1 MNFKKPPDDIEETFG
16 LTWQDVLREMGVGNV
31 SNALNQLGA
40 TLLPTSLIS
49 NLLQPIRGPMQQ
61 LETGFTNIA
70 NSIGAEFNEKEN
82 NNLGR
87 DGYIWKFANDMWDFI
102 LDLLNLR
109 NLMTMI
115 KDAVLTPILYVMQGL
130 ITDLALPIIGLFK
143 LAFGWIFD
151 PINAAFSSGYDF
163 FISTCYVCVIIQLLR
178 ILLEIVSIARII
190 AG

>member
-1 MNFKKPPDDIEETFG
+1 MNVKKPPDDIRETFG
-16 LTWQDVLREMGVGNV
+16 LSWQDMLGNMGFRVTNKVLRYMGNELKNSIDGLFQPVREPMEK
-31 SNALNQLGA
+31 LGK
-40 TLLPTSLIS
+40 
-49 NLLQPIRGPMQQ
+49 
-61 LETGFTNIA
+61 GFNDIG
-70 NSIGAEFNEKEN
+70 NSIGAEFNDKEN

-115 KDAVLTPILYVMQGL
+115 RDVVLTPVMFVMQGL
-130 ITDLALPIIGLFK
+130 ITELAIPIIELFK

-163 FISTCYVCVIIQLLR
+163 CISMCYVCVIIQLLR

>member
-1 MNFKKPPDDIEETFG
+1 MNVKKPPDDIRETFG
-16 LTWQDVLREMGVGNV
+16 LSWEDVLREMGVGNV

-40 TLLPTSLIS
+40 TLLPTSLIN
-49 NLLQPIRGPMQQ
+49 NLLQPIRGPMQE
-61 LETGFTNIA
+61 LGTGFENIA

-87 DGYIWKFANDMWDFI
+87 DGYIWKIANDMWDFI

-115 KDAVLTPILYVMQGL
+115 RDVVLTPVMFVMQGL
-130 ITDLALPIIGLFK
+130 ITELAIPIIELFK

-163 FISTCYVCVIIQLLR
+163 FISMCFVCVIIQLLR
-178 ILLEIVSIARII
+178 I
-190 AG
+190 